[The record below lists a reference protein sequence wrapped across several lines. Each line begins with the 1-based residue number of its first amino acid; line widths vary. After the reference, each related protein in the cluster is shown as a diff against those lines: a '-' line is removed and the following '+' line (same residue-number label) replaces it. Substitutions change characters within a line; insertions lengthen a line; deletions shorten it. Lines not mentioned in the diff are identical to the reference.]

1 MEPKR
6 GTVTALSMRETD
18 QIPELFVKCHCA
30 AEALEISYYD
40 NESYVDDQ
48 LFHVV
53 FWDTGRKQ
61 SSAIPWR
68 ERWKIIWTIIR
79 GEDLEADGV
88 YLDHKRAKQTADF
101 INGILEEESKAA

>member
-6 GTVTALSMRETD
+6 ETVTALSMREAD

-30 AEALEISYYD
+30 EAGLEISYYD
-40 NESYVDDQ
+40 NESYADDQ

-88 YLDHKRAKQTADF
+88 YLDHKRAKQVADF
-101 INGILEEESKAA
+101 IHGILGKNSTAS

>member
-6 GTVTALSMRETD
+6 ETVTALSMREAD

-40 NESYVDDQ
+40 NESYADDQ

-68 ERWKIIWTIIR
+68 EKWKMIWRIIR

-88 YLDHKRAKQTADF
+88 YLDHKRAKQVADF
-101 INGILEEESKAA
+101 IHGILVKDCPAS

>member
-6 GTVTALSMRETD
+6 QTVTALSRRDTD

-30 AEALEISYYD
+30 AEGLEISYYD
-40 NESYVDDQ
+40 NESYADDQ

-61 SSAIPWR
+61 SSAISWR
-68 ERWKIIWTIIR
+68 ERWKMIWTIIK
-79 GEDLEADGV
+79 GEDLQADGV
-88 YLDHKRAKQTADF
+88 YLDHKRAKQVADF
-101 INGILEEESKAA
+101 IHGILGKDSPAS

>member
-6 GTVTALSMRETD
+6 ETVTALSMREAD

-30 AEALEISYYD
+30 TEGLEISYYN
-40 NESYVDDQ
+40 NESYADDQ

-53 FWDTGRKQ
+53 FWDTGRKKV
-61 SSAIPWR
+61 SSIPWR
-68 ERWKIIWTIIR
+68 ERWKMIWTIIR

-88 YLDHKRAKQTADF
+88 YLDHKRAKQVADF
-101 INGILEEESKAA
+101 INGILEKESKAS